1 MSQALERIVSP
12 EEREY
17 GRYVVQI
24 EQRKQRAAELQA
36 DLAALTDAVAAFHAA
51 YHARAGRLFVELDRA
66 VLAIDEYERRIS
78 RLSAAPDA
86 DPATIEAEIRA
97 AFAEQRGRVD
107 ADDAETRRQEH
118 LHERERQRPELGA
131 EAEFEAKRLYR
142 ELAKRFHP
150 DLARSDEERAAR
162 ALAMQ
167 RVNAAF
173 HDRSLD
179 GLQALAREAEIT
191 DPAFDA
197 RSIGEKLVWAIR
209 EVARLDD
216 LIAAIESELAAVRAG
231 ETHALWRRQ
240 EDGEPVIELIAADVS
255 AELTGKR
262 DLLAELI
269 STYRQIIERQQP

>member
-1 MSQALERIVSP
+1 LSQAIERVVSP

-24 EQRKQRAAELQA
+24 ERRKQRVAELRA

-51 YHARAGRLFVELDRA
+51 YHARVGRLFVELDR
-66 VLAIDEYERRIS
+66 VRLAIDEYERRID
-78 RLSAAPDA
+78 RLTAAPDA
-86 DPATIEAEIRA
+86 DPATIEDDIRA
-97 AFAEQRGRVD
+97 AFSEQRRRVD
-107 ADDAETRRQEH
+107 DDDAETRRQER
-118 LHERERQRPELGA
+118 LHERERQRPELDA
-131 EAEFEAKRLYR
+131 EAESEAKRLYR

-162 ALAMQ
+162 ELTMK

-173 HDRSLD
+173 GDRSLES
-179 GLQALAREAEIT
+179 LRLLAREAEIL
-191 DPAFDA
+191 DPAFEA

-216 LIAAIESELAAVRAG
+216 LIATIEADLAALRAS
-231 ETHALWRRQ
+231 ETHALWSRQ
-240 EDGEPVIELIAADVS
+240 QDGEPVIDLLAADVS
-255 AELTGKR
+255 AELARKR

-269 STYRQIIERQQP
+269 ATYRQIIEQSKP